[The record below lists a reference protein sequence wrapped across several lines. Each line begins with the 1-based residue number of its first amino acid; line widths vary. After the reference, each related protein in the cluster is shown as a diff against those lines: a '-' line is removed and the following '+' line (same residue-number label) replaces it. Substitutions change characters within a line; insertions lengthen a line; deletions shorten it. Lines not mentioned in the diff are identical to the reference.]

1 MFRGVGRWIQ
11 FGISG
16 EDAHGQLHTE
26 AWRAGDSS
34 SLETR
39 IWKSLVETPG
49 RDGPD
54 GPGQAGRAY
63 DRVDDQLHWEETLKF
78 IDIGYQISYSTT
90 A

>member
-1 MFRGVGRWIQ
+1 M
-11 FGISG
+11 
-16 EDAHGQLHTE
+16 
-26 AWRAGDSS
+26 
-34 SLETR
+34 
-39 IWKSLVETPG
+39 ETPG

-54 GPGQAGRAY
+54 GPGQAGGAY